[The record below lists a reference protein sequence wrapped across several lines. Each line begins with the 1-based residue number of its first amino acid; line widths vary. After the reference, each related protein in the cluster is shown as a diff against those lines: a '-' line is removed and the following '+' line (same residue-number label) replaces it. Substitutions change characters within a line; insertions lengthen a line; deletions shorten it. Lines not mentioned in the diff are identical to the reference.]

1 MRILSYKDSKMCKY
15 ILSINVADGTQNKG
29 NMAVDFI
36 EKELQHMCDKY
47 AWEGGHFDSLCCDK
61 RRR

>member
-1 MRILSYKDSKMCKY
+1 MCKY